1 MSLRYLP
8 VVVCSEHDSPLDA
21 LLALHVAQDDAA
33 DAVAAALHACDGDFA
48 PGFAVLAETD
58 ANAVASARAATLR
71 AGLNEMLAA
80 MREANVSIAH
90 KAQVTAHNRLWPMH
104 VLMAEIAKEHAAM
117 TQNAQ

>member
-58 ANAVASARAATLR
+58 GGRPVATVRSETGRWVAGNAFPDKACATAAGAERELTRLVKRGRRGLVAQ
-71 AGLNEMLAA
+71 
-80 MREANVSIAH
+80 I
-90 KAQVTAHNRLWPMH
+90 
-104 VLMAEIAKEHAAM
+104 
-117 TQNAQ
+117 

>member
-58 ANAVASARAATLR
+58 GGRPVAAPGGWRPAAHPLAASGR
-71 AGLNEMLAA
+71 AGAWW
-80 MREANVSIAH
+80 RP
-90 KAQVTAHNRLWPMH
+90 R
-104 VLMAEIAKEHAAM
+104 
-117 TQNAQ
+117 